1 MSVEK
6 VIKILFSFNLLK
18 LDLGDI
24 GKEMYI
30 IKRGRLSVV
39 SDDGTK
45 VFVTLEEG
53 SVFGEISILNIA
65 GLIWVQKCFEIIL
78 FLGSKTG
85 NRRTANIRSVGYS
98 DLFCL
103 TKQDLWE
110 VLAEY
115 PSACDTLIER
125 GKAHLRKDN
134 LLDEDQAQTAQQD
147 QAAIPDKIQRLQG
160 NIIRLESRFARIM
173 GEYRANMNALGQR
186 LQTVEELAEKEMN
199 ITDRVHSRKSI
210 VNVISIDTSKED
222 VWSLYICVYMF
233 FLFVQHSKSIYM

>member
-1 MSVEK
+1 
-6 VIKILFSFNLLK
+6 L
-18 LDLGDI
+18 
-24 GKEMYI
+24 
-30 IKRGRLSVV
+30 
-39 SDDGTK
+39 
-45 VFVTLEEG
+45 
-53 SVFGEISILNIA
+53 
-65 GLIWVQKCFEIIL
+65 EIIL

-210 VNVISIDTSKED
+210 LNVISIDTSKED
-222 VWSLYICVYMF
+222 V
-233 FLFVQHSKSIYM
+233 